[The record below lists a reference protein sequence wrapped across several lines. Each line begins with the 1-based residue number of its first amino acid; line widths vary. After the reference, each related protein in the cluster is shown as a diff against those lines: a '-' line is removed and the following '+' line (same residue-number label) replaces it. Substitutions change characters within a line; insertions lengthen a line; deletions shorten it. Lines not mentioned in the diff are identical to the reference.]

1 MKALFHFNYE
11 FISNKCKRLHKNIYI
26 RYNLFDLGWNNMR
39 FENHTVVITGAG
51 GAIGSSLTR
60 AFVEEGAKVVLLG
73 RTLES
78 LEEVSNACKEGVT
91 LPLSCDVLN
100 PQDLQQVADQILDW
114 TGRIDV
120 LVNAAGGNMPG
131 ATIPDDKSIFD
142 LQIPDFQRVL
152 NLNLNGTVLPSLVFG
167 KIMVQAGQGVIL
179 NISSMAADRVL
190 TRVAGYSAS
199 KAAMENFTRWMAV
212 ELSTKFGEQFRVNA
226 LAPGFFIGNQNRRLL
241 TQEDGSF
248 TERGASIIQ
257 HTPMKRFGEI
267 TELNEAALYL
277 CSKGASFITGTVLPV
292 DGGFSAFSGV

>member
-1 MKALFHFNYE
+1 VKALFHFNYE

-267 TELNEAALYL
+267 TELNEAALFL

>member
-179 NISSMAADRVL
+179 NISSMAADRVV

>member
-1 MKALFHFNYE
+1 
-11 FISNKCKRLHKNIYI
+11 
-26 RYNLFDLGWNNMR
+26 MR

-114 TGRIDV
+114 TGRINV

-267 TELNEAALYL
+267 TELNEAALFL

>member
-1 MKALFHFNYE
+1 
-11 FISNKCKRLHKNIYI
+11 
-26 RYNLFDLGWNNMR
+26 MR

-78 LEEVSNACKEGVT
+78 LEEVSNACTEGMT

-257 HTPMKRFGEI
+257 HTPMKRFGQI
-267 TELNEAALYL
+267 AELNEAALFL

>member
-267 TELNEAALYL
+267 TELNEAALFL